1 MNHIQL
7 ETRVL
12 GNLLKQVY
20 IFDKRVHALKI
31 KCVNNAY
38 TFGNTT
44 KATTLGYKIIR
55 HFIYLKSEWCLC
67 SNCMF
72 KLLQTCV
79 SIKH

>member
-12 GNLLKQVY
+12 ENLLKQVY

-31 KCVNNAY
+31 KCVNKAY

-44 KATTLGYKIIR
+44 KATTYRVQNNSTL
-55 HFIYLKSEWCLC
+55 YLS
-67 SNCMF
+67 
-72 KLLQTCV
+72 
-79 SIKH
+79 

>member
-31 KCVNNAY
+31 KCANSAY

-44 KATTLGYKIIR
+44 KATTYRVQNNSTL
-55 HFIYLKSEWCLC
+55 YLS
-67 SNCMF
+67 
-72 KLLQTCV
+72 
-79 SIKH
+79 